1 MRLKKIEKGG
11 RMNAIKSQAESYYK
25 NLRDLSPEIKME
37 LISRLSASIKDKS
50 KTNEKMVDKLFGS
63 FISDNTAEEIIEEI
77 KRDRTINKE
86 RIEL

>member
-11 RMNAIKSQAESYYK
+11 RMNAIKLQAESYYK

-37 LISRLSASIKDKS
+37 LISRLSASIKDKP

-77 KRDRTINKE
+77 KKDRTINKE